1 MTQVYDMARRILIQ
15 EKNNSTVVKSNERIF
30 NGPRLLFLFF
40 AKKATFGRFS
50 PKIYDFF
57 SAVGILRWGGNTSQK
72 WSYPISDSN
81 IQNYLC
87 LHRSF
92 GGLASCCC
100 CYRRHYPDTAS
111 LMRSELNFD
120 CLTGLLTSNNLLEP
134 SCPKIPSYFSFGDL
148 YMVAWQYFFDCPFF
162 PEGNNI
168 FLLPFIQNLKF

>member
-1 MTQVYDMARRILIQ
+1 MTKVYDMARRILIQ

-30 NGPRLLFLFF
+30 NVFYFYFLPKKPLL
-40 AKKATFGRFS
+40 GRFS

-92 GGLASCCC
+92 GGLGLSSCC

-111 LMRSELNFD
+111 YWWDLNLILIASLVFWPAIID
-120 CLTGLLTSNNLLEP
+120 LNQVAQKSQVIFILGICIWLL
-134 SCPKIPSYFSFGDL
+134 D
-148 YMVAWQYFFDCPFF
+148 
-162 PEGNNI
+162 NI
-168 FLLPFIQNLKF
+168 FLESK